1 MGILELSMVKNLN
14 EYDWA
19 ILEEIDEPKINLDTS
34 YIIFDSGMGGF
45 IVVDVNKGID
55 DATIWFDDEAPM
67 YQKLLEFL

>member
-45 IVVDVNKGID
+45 IVVDVNKG
-55 DATIWFDDEAPM
+55 
-67 YQKLLEFL
+67 